1 MPRLIEDTPSAEIPK
16 LIEDTAI
23 RAGPAPMPSVG
34 TIMAVRPE
42 AFRRVEATA
51 SVAEADS
58 AVVEAEDFTAAV
70 VVAGGGDRGFV
81 SFPTELVRVGN
92 GEMQYA
98 ADGTEIRQICL
109 DECD

>member
-1 MPRLIEDTPSAEIPK
+1 
-16 LIEDTAI
+16 
-23 RAGPAPMPSVG
+23 MPSVG
-34 TIMAVRPE
+34 TIMAVRPG

-58 AVVEAEDFTAAV
+58 AVVEAEDFTAV

>member
-1 MPRLIEDTPSAEIPK
+1 
-16 LIEDTAI
+16 
-23 RAGPAPMPSVG
+23 
-34 TIMAVRPE
+34 
-42 AFRRVEATA
+42 
-51 SVAEADS
+51 
-58 AVVEAEDFTAAV
+58 VVEAEDFTAAV